1 MSISSLNSLA
11 AMAARPVG
19 NTTPVQPVQRVKQIE
34 REDQP
39 KTLPQEPVQDPDE
52 YTQAPPKPSA
62 GLYYVGQDEEGQRQ
76 IFFDAPSDTPNAQN
90 APEDAQDKEA
100 YAAPAAP
107 KKADKSETLTTDTD
121 KVDAEIRRLR
131 NRQSELKQQV
141 NQAAN
146 DPERQAELQKKLNQ
160 AENELRAK
168 DNDAYRRQNAQYTEG
183 TPF

>member
-100 YAAPAAP
+100 EAAP
-107 KKADKSETLTTDTD
+107 SETLTTDTD

-168 DNDAYRRQNAQYTEG
+168 DNDAYRRQNAQYTQG